1 VRVAAPPEHGRA
13 NAALVGVLASVL
25 HLPAGSVRVVGGQR
39 ARAKIVEVELD
50 AKEVERRLERKVSST
65 K

>member
-13 NAALVGVLASVL
+13 NAALVRVLASVL
-25 HLPAGSVRVVGGQR
+25 DLPAGSVRVVGGQR
-39 ARAKIVEVELD
+39 ARAKVVEVELD